1 MKILIT
7 AGPTCEDIDPVRFLT
22 NRSSGRTGYAI
33 AAEAARRGHEVVL
46 VSGPTAL
53 PAPAGADVVP
63 VRSAE
68 GMLRACRAVFDSCHA
83 AILTAAVADYRPA
96 ECSPN
101 KIKKSNDELTL
112 RLVRTPDIAEHLGEM
127 KANQFIVGFALETE
141 SGRGSAEAKLEA
153 KNWDAVVLNCPDTFG
168 ADAIHANVLIRGDDW
183 SDWGPLAK
191 DRFAADL
198 MDALEQRVQPL

>member
-33 AAEAARRGHEVVL
+33 AAEAARRGHDVTL

-53 PAPAGADVVP
+53 PAPAGVEVVA

-68 GMLRACRAVFDSCHA
+68 NMLKACRPLFDSCDT
-83 AILTAAVADYRPA
+83 AILTAAVADYRPV
-96 ECSPN
+96 ECGPS
-101 KIKKSNDELTL
+101 KIKKSDDELTL
-112 RLVRTPDIAEHLGEM
+112 RLVPTPDIAEHLGKA
-127 KANQFIVGFALETE
+127 KANQCIVGFALETE
-141 SGRGSAEAKLEA
+141 SGRGAAEAKLEA

-168 ADAIHANVLIRGDDW
+168 ADDIHANVLVRGAEW

-198 MDALEQRVQPL
+198 VDMLEQRIRSR